1 MSIILFFKRMKHFK
15 KNCLAIV
22 YLKYI
27 YICFASSSFKSLSVG
42 SFLLCFTKRFNY
54 YNPHCWQ
61 GISFVAFSF
70 SCKYLG
76 LSYIAL
82 ISDVDLT
89 LLLPIIYIY
98 IWIYIEFMSAKF
110 LNLQTADYDYSF
122 TLAIYLFSAVSWQL
136 S

>member
-27 YICFASSSFKSLSVG
+27 YIFFASSSFKSLSVG

-98 IWIYIEFMSAKF
+98 IWIYISQSVS
-110 LNLQTADYDYSF
+110 LYIYIYIHTYIYYILYIYI
-122 TLAIYLFSAVSWQL
+122 LIYLL
-136 S
+136 ECIG